1 MRIQLVK
8 IKQLSGNQAS
18 IYSVIYENEE
28 TSLFEKFLNE
38 NIISFKSEL
47 DSILLR
53 LKMIGTQ
60 TGAREQFFKMD
71 EGNPGDGVCALYDDP
86 SKKLRLYCV
95 RYGTTLVIVG
105 SGGHKPKTI
114 RALQQDPKLKKENM
128 IMRKI
133 SNLIKEK
140 QDEGIISFSQD
151 FYDFNGNFDLND
163 TDYE

>member
-8 IKQLSGNQAS
+8 IKQLSGNHAS

-28 TSLFEKFLNE
+28 TSLFEKFLYE

-86 SKKLRLYCV
+86 GKKLRLYCV

-128 IMRKI
+128 TMRKI

-140 QDEGIISFSQD
+140 QEEGIISFSQD
-151 FYDFNGNFDLND
+151 FYDFNGIFDLND